1 MRSGVWCLWLGHG
14 PHCSRHTWTSEWEGP
29 GNDLVYQMKFSQNLV
44 QMPEMNTHTHRER
57 KARRSKHQSN
67 IGDKLPVWERRPHE
81 RVRGRPVARG
91 RGRAQE
97 GSRRHADARRPPT
110 CALHAALT
118 LHTSRRPTPPGN
130 GHFLSPAS
138 LLSSPLR
145 CTRQRTGV
153 RGVCGRDFGSGI
165 RTECASVSL
174 YG

>member
-14 PHCSRHTWTSEWEGP
+14 LHCSRHTWTSEWEGP

-44 QMPEMNTHTHRER
+44 QMPEVNTHTHRER
-57 KARRSKHQSN
+57 KARRSKHQSD

-97 GSRRHADARRPPT
+97 ESRRHADARRPPT

-118 LHTSRRPTPPGN
+118 LHAPGRPTPRERSLPLARL
-130 GHFLSPAS
+130 FALLPAKMHTAKN
-138 LLSSPLR
+138 R
-145 CTRQRTGV
+145 CERCV
-153 RGVCGRDFGSGI
+153 RKRLWEWH
-165 RTECASVSL
+165 TH
-174 YG
+174 